1 MAGRLVE
8 RVGDR
13 EARAEEDEDL
23 GDDVALGDRAR
34 GDRAVRLVDRVD
46 LAVVPVVDRLQR
58 GGWWIGEGSGRS
70 DDE

>member
-1 MAGRLVE
+1 VAGRLVE

-46 LAVVPVVDRLQR
+46 LAVVPVVDRL
-58 GGWWIGEGSGRS
+58 WWVVGVDWGVVREERR
-70 DDE
+70 